1 MNYDIMDKKIVFTPG
16 YFPFFPND
24 DEIYIKTN
32 HLSESV
38 FHLKDKYKENW
49 IKSFFEKLSG
59 QYVIKDVVKVVPE
72 KNKKI
77 ILKILIVGV
86 KKGYFMEAKT
96 EANSPYWLTN
106 NMYGKEKFLKNSITN
121 TRIASIGLGVLGVQ
135 VAKGLL
141 EFDFEQLKLIDYGI
155 INQIHIDH
163 CYEYADKEIGD
174 NKINAYK
181 EFHKKT
187 INSKN
192 VQLIEAMYDSGSDLS
207 KYLSDCNMVI
217 VATDEYNSYLYN
229 IINQLA
235 NQYDFKWTLLLIDRW
250 DLYIGPTFIPDQ
262 TGCYNCFE
270 KLNRNLDDD
279 HDYYAYNEHIINSEN
294 RSLSIHF
301 NPNQASIVSGLF
313 LTDLPNLIGDMP
325 RKIEPE
331 NSLTI
336 GKQLRIKTLN
346 FDAEIIHLVKNP
358 YCSCNA
364 NVLEKRS

>member
-1 MNYDIMDKKIVFTPG
+1 MDNDIMDKKIVFTPG

-24 DEIYIKTN
+24 NEVYIKTN
-32 HLSESV
+32 YLSESV

-49 IKSFFEKLSG
+49 IKSFFEKLSDHCL
-59 QYVIKDVVKVVPE
+59 IKDVVKVVPN

-77 ILKILIVGV
+77 ILQIIIAGI
-86 KKGYFMEAKT
+86 KKGYFMEAKAET
-96 EANSPYWLTN
+96 NTPYWLTN
-106 NMYGKEKFLKNSITN
+106 NMYGKEKFLDNSIN
-121 TRIASIGLGVLGVQ
+121 KTRIASIGLGVLGVQ

-155 INQIHIDH
+155 INQMHIDH
-163 CYEYADKEIGD
+163 CYEYTNKKIGD
-174 NKINAYK
+174 SKVKAYK
-181 EFHKKT
+181 EFHKNT

-192 VQLIEAMYDSGSDLS
+192 VKIIEEMCDSESGLS
-207 KYLSDCNMVI
+207 EYLSDCNMVI
-217 VATDEYNSYLYN
+217 IATDEYDSYLYN
-229 IINQLA
+229 IVNQLA
-235 NQYDFKWTLLLIDRW
+235 NQYNFKWTLLLIDRW
-250 DLYIGPTFIPDQ
+250 DLYIGPTFIPGQ
-262 TGCYNCFE
+262 TGCYNCF
-270 KLNRNLDDD
+270 KKSNRNLGI
-279 HDYYAYNEHIINSEN
+279 DYNYYEYNQHIINPN
-294 RSLSIHF
+294 KSIIF

-336 GKQLRIKTLN
+336 GKQLKIKTLN
-346 FDAEIIHLVKNP
+346 FDAEINHLVKNP